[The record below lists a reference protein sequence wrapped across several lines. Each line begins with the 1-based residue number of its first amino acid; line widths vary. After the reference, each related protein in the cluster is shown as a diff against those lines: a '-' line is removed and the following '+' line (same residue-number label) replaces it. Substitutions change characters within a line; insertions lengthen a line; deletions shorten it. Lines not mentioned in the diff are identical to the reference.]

1 MHYYTQLIFIK
12 KDQEQAFNMFE
23 DKVLPLLKKH
33 NGELIYRVQL
43 DKELVLETSIGNP
56 DELHIV
62 TFATQEDFINYKNDE
77 ERLQY
82 LSLKEASIEKVIL
95 IEGVAL

>member
-1 MHYYTQLIFIK
+1 M
-12 KDQEQAFNMFE
+12 
-23 DKVLPLLKKH
+23 
-33 NGELIYRVQL
+33 
-43 DKELVLETSIGNP
+43 LETSIGNP

-62 TFATQEDFINYKNDE
+62 TFAAQEDFINYKNDE